1 MCETDNCEKSESGVV
16 IGHDIIHILREK
28 KKKVYHKTKII

>member
-16 IGHDIIHILREK
+16 IGHDIIHILKEK
-28 KKKVYHKTKII
+28 KRRSIIKPK